1 MKVLDNLNRVAR
13 YMNVSRN
20 MKDSIPIGFL
30 SGLVGTLAMD
40 LSNIIFKK
48 SGVSEKT
55 YAQYAGSVM
64 ISPFRLLFK
73 ENQILGQILH
83 LITGSIMGIPLFTV
97 LKKTGKDNYLFKGAI
112 YGTFTWELLYSFGL
126 RYGVFRTKAY
136 STRTHMTT
144 LIDNLIYGFSSAAT
158 MVFLTDK
165 SVFPHASKKQMET
178 RQISELSQ
186 SSIDPSDEFLDDY
199 SDEVRL
205 H

>member
-1 MKVLDNLNRVAR
+1 MKALDNFNRVAK

-30 SGLVGTLAMD
+30 SGLVGTIAMD

-55 YAQYAGSVM
+55 YAQYAGSVLM
-64 ISPFRLLFK
+64 RPFRLIFK
-73 ENQILGQILH
+73 ENLIFGEILH
-83 LITGSIMGIPLFTV
+83 LITGSIMGIPLFAV
-97 LKKTGKDNYLFKGAI
+97 LKKTGKDNYLFKGAV

-136 STRTHMTT
+136 SARTHMTT
-144 LIDNLIYGFSSAAT
+144 LIDNLVYGVSSAAT

-165 SVFPHASKKQMET
+165 AVFPNASKKQIRAKQET
-178 RQISELSQ
+178 EMSQ
-186 SSIDPSDEFLDDY
+186 SSIDPSDELLDDY
-199 SDEVRL
+199 ENEVRF